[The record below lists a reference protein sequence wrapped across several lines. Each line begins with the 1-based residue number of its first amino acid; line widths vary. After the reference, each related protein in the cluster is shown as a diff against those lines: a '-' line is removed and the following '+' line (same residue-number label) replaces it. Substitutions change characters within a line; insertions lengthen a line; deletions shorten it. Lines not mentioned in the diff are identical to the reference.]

1 MRVRR
6 YWSRLQTNFNDFRNA
21 SPPRALT
28 RRSDSHV
35 PLAPSQE
42 RQEGGAPVGRQGLRG
57 SMAACCRADGTP
69 ASSACGLRPFAM
81 RERRRASQPFVAP
94 AVQPP

>member
-1 MRVRR
+1 MVREVGPIEAAPR
-6 YWSRLQTNFNDFRNA
+6 HEVDAPAVAEREHAIAGQ
-21 SPPRALT
+21 SPA
-28 RRSDSHV
+28 
-35 PLAPSQE
+35 ASQE